1 MGPEGLLLLAAVIF
15 VRWGMAWPSAAIFV
29 RALPFVVGAAG
40 LLLSWR
46 FHRGRLLFAL
56 VALALAGRALWYVRG
71 AAGEAGP
78 LLLQFVA
85 LLLPLNLAA
94 LALLP
99 ERGVRTST
107 GLLRLGSVLGQAAL
121 VWMLVRAYPAMTED
135 ALAFAIVPR
144 RFLDWT
150 DIGQPAVVVFAAAL
164 GALAARAFWKPD
176 PIARGFFWTVVA
188 AFLAIHAY
196 RHAPSSSLCLTTAGL
211 ILVVG
216 MVENV
221 YTLAYRDELTGLP
234 SRRALNEAVLRL
246 GDRYTIA
253 MVDIDHFKQFNDRYG
268 HDVGDQVLRM
278 VGSRLSRVE
287 GGGKMFRYGGEEFTL
302 LFPDKAVEESLPFLE
317 AIRREVAESSFSLR
331 GSDRPKRKPKNARLT
346 SSNGKKVTVTISIGA
361 AERNGRYE
369 TPEQVIEAADKAL
382 YRAKEGG
389 RNRVEA

>member
-1 MGPEGLLLLAAVIF
+1 VAPEGLVLLAVVMFI
-15 VRWGMAWPSAAIFV
+15 RWGMAWPSAAVIV
-29 RALPFVVGAAG
+29 RALPYVVAVAG

-71 AAGEAGP
+71 AAGDAGP

-99 ERGVRTST
+99 ERGVRSSA
-107 GLLRLGSVLGQAAL
+107 GLIRLGCVLGQAAL
-121 VWMLVRAYPAMTED
+121 VWMVVRAYPTMTED
-135 ALAFAIVPR
+135 ALAFRIVPSR
-144 RFLDWT
+144 YFDWT
-150 DIGQPAVVVFAAAL
+150 DIGQPAILVFAAAL
-164 GALAARAFWKPD
+164 FVLAARAFWKPD
-176 PIARGFFWTVVA
+176 AIARGFFWAVVG
-188 AFLAIHAY
+188 AFLAIHAH
-196 RHAPSSSLCLTTAGL
+196 RHAPSSNICLTAAGL

-216 MVENV
+216 MLENV

-278 VGSRLSRVE
+278 VGSRLARVE

-302 LFPDKAVEESLPFLE
+302 LFPDKAVDESLPFLE
-317 AIRREVAESSFSLR
+317 AIRREVAEASFTLR
-331 GSDRPKRKPKNARLT
+331 GSDRPKRKPKKAKVAVA
-346 SSNGKKVTVTISIGA
+346 NGKKVTVTISIGA
-361 AERNGRYE
+361 AERNGRYD
-369 TPEQVIEAADKAL
+369 TPEQVIEAADRAL
-382 YRAKEGG
+382 YKAKEGG

>member
-1 MGPEGLLLLAAVIF
+1 
-15 VRWGMAWPSAAIFV
+15 
-29 RALPFVVGAAG
+29 
-40 LLLSWR
+40 
-46 FHRGRLLFAL
+46 
-56 VALALAGRALWYVRG
+56 
-71 AAGEAGP
+71 
-78 LLLQFVA
+78 
-85 LLLPLNLAA
+85 
-94 LALLP
+94 
-99 ERGVRTST
+99 
-107 GLLRLGSVLGQAAL
+107 
-121 VWMLVRAYPAMTED
+121 ML
-135 ALAFAIVPR
+135 
-144 RFLDWT
+144 
-150 DIGQPAVVVFAAAL
+150 
-164 GALAARAFWKPD
+164 
-176 PIARGFFWTVVA
+176 
-188 AFLAIHAY
+188 
-196 RHAPSSSLCLTTAGL
+196 
-211 ILVVG
+211 
-216 MVENV
+216 ENV

-317 AIRREVAESSFSLR
+317 AIRREVAESSFALR
-331 GSDRPKRKPKNARLT
+331 GSDRPKRKPKNGRLPA
-346 SSNGKKVTVTISIGA
+346 SNGKKVTVTISIGA